1 MSFLYIKPV
10 SGVTVRDPETYQ
22 PLAAEGEVKPR
33 NAFWLR
39 RLKDG
44 DVVQVDESSQGDQ
57 A

>member
-1 MSFLYIKPV
+1 MTTLNLKPV
-10 SGVTVRDPETYQ
+10 SGVTVRDPETYK
-22 PLAAEGEVKPR
+22 PLDAGGEVKPC

-44 DVVQVDESSQGDQ
+44 DVTEADENPTGDK

>member
-1 MSFLYIKPV
+1 MTILHLKPV
-10 SGVTVRDPETYQ
+10 SGLTVRDPETYQ

-44 DVVQVDESSQGDQ
+44 DVVLIDEQPQGAQ
-57 A
+57 S